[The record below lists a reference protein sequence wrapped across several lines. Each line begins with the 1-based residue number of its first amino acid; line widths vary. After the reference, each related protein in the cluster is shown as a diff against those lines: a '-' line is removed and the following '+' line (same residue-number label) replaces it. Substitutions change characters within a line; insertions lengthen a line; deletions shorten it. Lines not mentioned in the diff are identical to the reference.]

1 MPSHCHDIRTFAPL
15 GLSNGQPPFLALT
28 KVRSR
33 FGSSL
38 TLFLSAILGSADGKP
53 LGTAIGLADLARQ
66 PRYEAPTESYSLHL
80 DCNSRAP
87 FTVFSW
93 LFYWDQ
99 PFQERSLVIGQFH
112 CSRSLVEFDLFYPFL
127 S

>member
-15 GLSNGQPPFLALT
+15 GLSNGPPFFALT
-28 KVRSR
+28 KVPSR
-33 FGSSL
+33 LGSSL

-80 DCNSRAP
+80 DCNSRSP
-87 FTVFSW
+87 LLSSRGFFTG
-93 LFYWDQ
+93 
-99 PFQERSLVIGQFH
+99 I
-112 CSRSLVEFDLFYPFL
+112 SRSKIAHYSSVSSIGHAHLL
-127 S
+127 SLTFSTHF